1 MNVVETNWRYKT
13 EMTYPHSNDFIALVG
28 KSAWRERVQTIA
40 EHTCKPTRSSK
51 LAATRFLA
59 ECAIEKA
66 RRGLPLS
73 SSEASFVNLAT
84 RLPMLHETLST
95 QGKTRLSESLEAA
108 MLGEATII
116 PLLHLMHT
124 AELQKARGFEVAF
137 TGLNDATPF
146 DLLITRD
153 GAAAEVACEPISAED
168 GRAVHH
174 RAWTALVDR
183 VDPDLQTWLAAHP
196 GRYLLKMTLPNG
208 LKSAPGTEDL
218 PALHARINNMLSSA
232 KRADFDEAAMLRL
245 DPLLL
250 AGAQAHDGR
259 IHQAGI
265 MAKLKREFGPEA
277 HFSVTEADQSVFVM
291 AARGSL
297 EDQIAGAVRRRM
309 SAIAPA
315 RLTGE
320 RPGILAMMIDDTD
333 QVEWKTLCDQLLLE
347 GEARQFL
354 TFQEARNVIAITCAS
369 RFELA
374 RVGAAQGDLRFR
386 NPMHPE
392 AKSQALAPA
401 VLSTF

>member
-1 MNVVETNWRYKT
+1 
-13 EMTYPHSNDFIALVG
+13 MTYPHANEFIALVG

-40 EHTCKPTRSSK
+40 ERTNKPTRSSK
-51 LAATRFLA
+51 LAATQFMA

-73 SSEASFVNLAT
+73 TGEASFVNLAT
-84 RLPMLHETLST
+84 RLPMLHETLSAS
-95 QGKTRLSESLEAA
+95 GKTRLSETLEAA
-108 MLGEATII
+108 MLGDATVI

-124 AELQKARGFEVAF
+124 AELQNARGFEVAF

-153 GAAAEVACEPISAED
+153 GVAAEVACEPISAED
-168 GRAVHH
+168 GRAVH
-174 RAWTALVDR
+174 RGAWTALVDR

-196 GRYLLKMTLPNG
+196 GRYLLKMTLPQG
-208 LKSAPGTEDL
+208 LKSAPDAQDL
-218 PALHARINNMLSSA
+218 PTLHARINNMLSTSL
-232 KRADFDEAAMLRL
+232 RSDYDEAAVLRL

-259 IHQAGI
+259 VHQAGM

-277 HFSVTEADQSVFVM
+277 YFSVTEANQSVFVM
-291 AARGSL
+291 AARGSS
-297 EDQIAGAVRRRM
+297 ENQIAGAVRQRM

-354 TFQEARNVIAITCAS
+354 TFQEARNVIAVTCAS

-374 RVGAAQGDLRFR
+374 QIGASQGDLRFR